1 MANDLFESLRTYVNK
16 VSVNEKSAAE
26 IANSVNAWVRESG
39 EAVKQKIEEEVEST
53 VLRMGFVKR
62 AEFEALVAEVVKL
75 GGKPVVVKTS
85 DAKQSSA
92 KKAAAPKKSGTNK
105 SGAKSTG
112 AKTTGAKKSV
122 AKKAVAKK
130 SPAKKST
137 PKVAATKKATVK
149 KSAVKKAS
157 K

>member
-1 MANDLFESLRTYVNK
+1 MANDLFDSLRTYINK

-62 AEFEALVAEVVKL
+62 AEFDALAAEVAKL
-75 GGKPVVVKTS
+75 GGKPVV
-85 DAKQSSA
+85 AKSAGTKKSATKKATA
-92 KKAAAPKKSGTNK
+92 KKATAKKSAAKKPVTNK
-105 SGAKSTG
+105 SA
-112 AKTTGAKKSV
+112 AKKSV
-122 AKKAVAKK
+122 AKKV
-130 SPAKKST
+130 
-137 PKVAATKKATVK
+137 
-149 KSAVKKAS
+149 S

>member
-1 MANDLFESLRTYVNK
+1 MANDLFDSLRTYINK

-62 AEFEALVAEVVKL
+62 AEFDALAAEVARL
-75 GGKPVVVKTS
+75 GGKPVSKKTI
-85 DAKQSSA
+85 
-92 KKAAAPKKSGTNK
+92 
-105 SGAKSTG
+105 
-112 AKTTGAKKSV
+112 AKKSA
-122 AKKAVAKK
+122 AKKPAAKKSTAKKPVTKKVAAKKPAAKK
-130 SPAKKST
+130 SPT
-137 PKVAATKKATVK
+137 K
-149 KSAVKKAS
+149 KSAPKKAS

>member
-1 MANDLFESLRTYVNK
+1 MANDLFDSLRTYINK

-39 EAVKQKIEEEVEST
+39 EAVKLKIEEEVEST

-62 AEFEALVAEVVKL
+62 AEFDALAAEVAKL
-75 GGKPVVVKTS
+75 SGKPVA
-85 DAKQSSA
+85 AKSA
-92 KKAAAPKKSGTNK
+92 KKASTKKSAAPKKAT
-105 SGAKSTG
+105 
-112 AKTTGAKKSV
+112 
-122 AKKAVAKK
+122 AKKATAKMPVAKK
-130 SPAKKST
+130 S
-137 PKVAATKKATVK
+137 ATKKSSVK

>member
-1 MANDLFESLRTYVNK
+1 MANDLFDSLRTYINK

-62 AEFEALVAEVVKL
+62 EEFEALAAEVAKL
-75 GGKPVVVKTS
+75 GGKTVAAKSSVKKTTDSKKAAPVKTATS
-85 DAKQSSA
+85 AKKSSA
-92 KKAAAPKKSGTNK
+92 KKATVTKSAP
-105 SGAKSTG
+105 
-112 AKTTGAKKSV
+112 
-122 AKKAVAKK
+122 KKAVAKK
-130 SPAKKST
+130 SVT
-137 PKVAATKKATVK
+137 K
-149 KSAVKKAS
+149 KSAAKKVS

>member
-1 MANDLFESLRTYVNK
+1 MANDLFDSLRTYINK

-62 AEFEALVAEVVKL
+62 AEFDALAAEVARL
-75 GGKPVVVKTS
+75 GGKPLSKKT
-85 DAKQSSA
+85 SA
-92 KKAAAPKKSGTNK
+92 KKSAAKKPA
-105 SGAKSTG
+105 AKKP
-112 AKTTGAKKSV
+112 AAKKSA
-122 AKKAVAKK
+122 AKKPVTKKVAAKKPVAKK
-130 SPAKKST
+130 SPAKKSA
-137 PKVAATKKATVK
+137 P
-149 KSAVKKAS
+149 KKAS

>member
-1 MANDLFESLRTYVNK
+1 MANDLFDSLRTYINK

-62 AEFEALVAEVVKL
+62 AEFDALAAEVARL
-75 GGKPVVVKTS
+75 GGKPVP
-85 DAKQSSA
+85 AKSASKSTNKESA
-92 KKAAAPKKSGTNK
+92 KKSAAPKKATSK
-105 SGAKSTG
+105 
-112 AKTTGAKKSV
+112 KTTAKNPAAKKS
-122 AKKAVAKK
+122 AV
-130 SPAKKST
+130 KKST
-137 PKVAATKKATVK
+137 AK

>member
-1 MANDLFESLRTYVNK
+1 MANDLFDSLRTYINK

-62 AEFEALVAEVVKL
+62 AEFDALAAEVARL
-75 GGKPVVVKTS
+75 GGKPVSKKT
-85 DAKQSSA
+85 SA
-92 KKAAAPKKSGTNK
+92 KKSAAEKPVTKKV
-105 SGAKSTG
+105 A
-112 AKTTGAKKSV
+112 AKKPV
-122 AKKAVAKK
+122 TKKVAAKKPVAKK
-130 SPAKKST
+130 SPAKKSA
-137 PKVAATKKATVK
+137 P
-149 KSAVKKAS
+149 KKAS

>member
-1 MANDLFESLRTYVNK
+1 MANDLFDSLRTYINK

-62 AEFEALVAEVVKL
+62 AEFDALAAGVARL
-75 GGKPVVVKTS
+75 GGKPVAAKSAGTKKTS
-85 DAKQSSA
+85 SPKKASA
-92 KKAAAPKKSGTNK
+92 KKRTSKASGPKKPAVKKTAAK
-105 SGAKSTG
+105 KSTV
-112 AKTTGAKKSV
+112 KKSTAKKSV
-122 AKKAVAKK
+122 AKKV
-130 SPAKKST
+130 
-137 PKVAATKKATVK
+137 
-149 KSAVKKAS
+149 S

>member
-1 MANDLFESLRTYVNK
+1 MANDLFDSLRTYINK

-62 AEFEALVAEVVKL
+62 AEFDALAAEVARL
-75 GGKPVVVKTS
+75 GGKPVA
-85 DAKQSSA
+85 AKSANKASA
-92 KKAAAPKKSGTNK
+92 KKSAAPKKAT
-105 SGAKSTG
+105 
-112 AKTTGAKKSV
+112 AKKV
-122 AKKAVAKK
+122 AAKKATAKKPVAKK
-130 SPAKKST
+130 S
-137 PKVAATKKATVK
+137 ATKESAVK
-149 KSAVKKAS
+149 KSATKKVS

>member
-1 MANDLFESLRTYVNK
+1 MANDLFDSLRTYINK

-62 AEFEALVAEVVKL
+62 AEFDALAAEVAKL
-75 GGKPVVVKTS
+75 SGKPV
-85 DAKQSSA
+85 SA
-92 KKAAAPKKSGTNK
+92 KTAGTKNT
-105 SGAKSTG
+105 S
-112 AKTTGAKKSV
+112 
-122 AKKAVAKK
+122 
-130 SPAKKST
+130 SPEQTSA
-137 PKVAATKKATVK
+137 KKATVK
-149 KSAVKKAS
+149 ASATKKPAVKKTAAKKSTVKKSTAKKSAAKKVS

>member
-1 MANDLFESLRTYVNK
+1 MANDLFDSLRTYINK

-62 AEFEALVAEVVKL
+62 AEFDALAAEVAKL
-75 GGKPVVVKTS
+75 GGKPV
-85 DAKQSSA
+85 A
-92 KKAAAPKKSGTNK
+92 
-105 SGAKSTG
+105 AKS
-112 AKTTGAKKSV
+112 AN
-122 AKKAVAKK
+122 KA
-130 SPAKKST
+130 SAKKST
-137 PKVAATKKATVK
+137 APKKATAKKVAAKKATAKKPIAKKSATK
-149 KSAVKKAS
+149 KSAVKKSATKKVS

>member
-1 MANDLFESLRTYVNK
+1 MANDLFDSLRTYINK

-62 AEFEALVAEVVKL
+62 AEFDALAAEVARL
-75 GGKPVVVKTS
+75 GGKPVATKS
-85 DAKQSSA
+85 ANKASAKKSA
-92 KKAAAPKKSGTNK
+92 APKKATTKKAAAKKAT
-105 SGAKSTG
+105 
-112 AKTTGAKKSV
+112 

-130 SPAKKST
+130 S
-137 PKVAATKKATVK
+137 ATK
-149 KSAVKKAS
+149 KSAVKKSATKKVS

>member
-1 MANDLFESLRTYVNK
+1 MANDLFDSLRTYINK

-62 AEFEALVAEVVKL
+62 AEFEALAAEVAKL
-75 GGKPVVVKTS
+75 GGKPVA
-85 DAKQSSA
+85 AKSSSTKKAGTAKKASA
-92 KKAAAPKKSGTNK
+92 KKSPTKKASSSKASAKKSATK
-105 SGAKSTG
+105 SPAVK
-112 AKTTGAKKSV
+112 KTTAKKSPVKKATVKKSV
-122 AKKAVAKK
+122 AKKA
-130 SPAKKST
+130 
-137 PKVAATKKATVK
+137 
-149 KSAVKKAS
+149 S

>member
-1 MANDLFESLRTYVNK
+1 MKMANDLFDSLRTYINK

-62 AEFEALVAEVVKL
+62 AEFEALAAEVAKL
-75 GGKPVVVKTS
+75 GGKSVATKSAGVKKASTKKTS
-85 DAKQSSA
+85 AA
-92 KKAAAPKKSGTNK
+92 KKSAAPK
-105 SGAKSTG
+105 ST
-112 AKTTGAKKSV
+112 AKKS
-122 AKKAVAKK
+122 ATKKAVAKK
-130 SPAKKST
+130 SAAKK
-137 PKVAATKKATVK
+137 PAVK
-149 KSAVKKAS
+149 KSATKKVS

>member
-1 MANDLFESLRTYVNK
+1 MANDLFDSLRTYINK

-62 AEFEALVAEVVKL
+62 AEFDALATEVARL
-75 GGKPVVVKTS
+75 GGKPVV
-85 DAKQSSA
+85 AKSANEASTKKSATPKKATA
-92 KKAAAPKKSGTNK
+92 KKAAAKKNA
-105 SGAKSTG
+105 AKKP
-112 AKTTGAKKSV
+112 AAKKS
-122 AKKAVAKK
+122 
-130 SPAKKST
+130 
-137 PKVAATKKATVK
+137 ATK
-149 KSAVKKAS
+149 KSAVKKSATEKVS

>member
-1 MANDLFESLRTYVNK
+1 MANDLFDSLRTYINK

-62 AEFEALVAEVVKL
+62 AEFDALAAEVARL
-75 GGKPVVVKTS
+75 GGKPVA
-85 DAKQSSA
+85 AKSANKSSA
-92 KKAAAPKKSGTNK
+92 KKSTSGKKP
-105 SGAKSTG
+105 A
-112 AKTTGAKKSV
+112 
-122 AKKAVAKK
+122 AKKATAKKTTAKKPVAKK
-130 SPAKKST
+130 S
-137 PKVAATKKATVK
+137 ATK
-149 KSAVKKAS
+149 KSAVKKSAAKKVS

>member
-1 MANDLFESLRTYVNK
+1 MANDLFDSLRTYINK

-62 AEFEALVAEVVKL
+62 AEFDALAAEVAKL
-75 GGKPVVVKTS
+75 GGKPVAAKSAGTKKTS
-85 DAKQSSA
+85 SPKKRSA
-92 KKAAAPKKSGTNK
+92 KKATARKSATKKPAVKTTAAKKST
-105 SGAKSTG
+105 
-112 AKTTGAKKSV
+112 AKKSV
-122 AKKAVAKK
+122 AKKV
-130 SPAKKST
+130 
-137 PKVAATKKATVK
+137 
-149 KSAVKKAS
+149 S

>member
-1 MANDLFESLRTYVNK
+1 MANDLFDSLRTYINK

-62 AEFEALVAEVVKL
+62 AEFDALAAEVARL
-75 GGKPVVVKTS
+75 GGKPLSKKT
-85 DAKQSSA
+85 SA
-92 KKAAAPKKSGTNK
+92 KKNS
-105 SGAKSTG
+105 
-112 AKTTGAKKSV
+112 AKKSSTKKPA
-122 AKKAVAKK
+122 AKKSAAKKPATKKVAAKKPVAKK
-130 SPAKKST
+130 SPAKKSA
-137 PKVAATKKATVK
+137 P
-149 KSAVKKAS
+149 KKAS

>member
-1 MANDLFESLRTYVNK
+1 MANDLFDSLRTYINK

-39 EAVKQKIEEEVEST
+39 EAVKLKIEDEVEST

-62 AEFEALVAEVVKL
+62 AEFEALAAEVAKL
-75 GGKPVVVKTS
+75 GGKPVVTK
-85 DAKQSSA
+85 SA
-92 KKAAAPKKSGTNK
+92 KKATAKKSAAPKKAT
-105 SGAKSTG
+105 AK
-112 AKTTGAKKSV
+112 KTTAKKS
-122 AKKAVAKK
+122 
-130 SPAKKST
+130 
-137 PKVAATKKATVK
+137 AAK

>member
-1 MANDLFESLRTYVNK
+1 MANDLFDSLRTYINK

-62 AEFEALVAEVVKL
+62 AEFDALAAEVARL
-75 GGKPVVVKTS
+75 GGKPISKKT
-85 DAKQSSA
+85 SA
-92 KKAAAPKKSGTNK
+92 KKSSTKKPAAKESA
-105 SGAKSTG
+105 
-112 AKTTGAKKSV
+112 AKKPATKKV
-122 AKKAVAKK
+122 AAKKPVAKK
-130 SPAKKST
+130 SPAKKSA
-137 PKVAATKKATVK
+137 P
-149 KSAVKKAS
+149 KKAS

>member
-1 MANDLFESLRTYVNK
+1 MANDLFDSLRTYSNK

-62 AEFEALVAEVVKL
+62 AEFDALAAEVARL
-75 GGKPVVVKTS
+75 GGKPLSKKT
-85 DAKQSSA
+85 SA
-92 KKAAAPKKSGTNK
+92 KKSAAKKP
-105 SGAKSTG
+105 A
-112 AKTTGAKKSV
+112 AKKSA
-122 AKKAVAKK
+122 AKKPVAKK
-130 SPAKKST
+130 SPAKKSA
-137 PKVAATKKATVK
+137 P
-149 KSAVKKAS
+149 KKAS

>member
-1 MANDLFESLRTYVNK
+1 MANDLFDSLRTYINK

-62 AEFEALVAEVVKL
+62 AEFDALAAEVARL
-75 GGKPVVVKTS
+75 GGKPISKKT
-85 DAKQSSA
+85 SA
-92 KKAAAPKKSGTNK
+92 KKTS
-105 SGAKSTG
+105 
-112 AKTTGAKKSV
+112 AKKSATKKPAAKKSAAKKPV
-122 AKKAVAKK
+122 AKKATAKK
-130 SPAKKST
+130 SPAKKSA
-137 PKVAATKKATVK
+137 P
-149 KSAVKKAS
+149 KKAS

>member
-1 MANDLFESLRTYVNK
+1 MANDLFDSLRTYINK

-62 AEFEALVAEVVKL
+62 AEFDALAAEVARL
-75 GGKPVVVKTS
+75 GGKPVA
-85 DAKQSSA
+85 AKSANKASAKKSAVPKKATA
-92 KKAAAPKKSGTNK
+92 KKAAAKKAT
-105 SGAKSTG
+105 
-112 AKTTGAKKSV
+112 AKKP
-122 AKKAVAKK
+122 VAKK
-130 SPAKKST
+130 S
-137 PKVAATKKATVK
+137 ATK
-149 KSAVKKAS
+149 KSAVKKSATKKVS

>member
-1 MANDLFESLRTYVNK
+1 MANDLFDSLRTYINK

-62 AEFEALVAEVVKL
+62 AEFDALAAEVARL
-75 GGKPVVVKTS
+75 GGKPVA
-85 DAKQSSA
+85 AKSANKASAKKSAAPKKATA
-92 KKAAAPKKSGTNK
+92 KKAAAKKAT
-105 SGAKSTG
+105 
-112 AKTTGAKKSV
+112 AKTSV
-122 AKKAVAKK
+122 AKK
-130 SPAKKST
+130 S
-137 PKVAATKKATVK
+137 ATKKSVVK
-149 KSAVKKAS
+149 KSATKKVS

>member
-1 MANDLFESLRTYVNK
+1 MANDLFDSLRTYINK

-62 AEFEALVAEVVKL
+62 AEFDALAAEVARL
-75 GGKPVVVKTS
+75 GGKPLSKKT
-85 DAKQSSA
+85 SA
-92 KKAAAPKKSGTNK
+92 KKTS
-105 SGAKSTG
+105 
-112 AKTTGAKKSV
+112 AKKSATKKPAAKKSAAKKPV
-122 AKKAVAKK
+122 AKKATAKK
-130 SPAKKST
+130 SPAKKSA
-137 PKVAATKKATVK
+137 P
-149 KSAVKKAS
+149 KKAS